1 MRYRLDRHWYDH
13 WYHNPPTGYRS
24 LITTIVVEV
33 WDGREC
39 TSTERMTYR
48 AIHLAWVY
56 VPGQRTWSAYLVAG
70 SVTLLIRQVHW
81 PTSQLPAWTMQLVD
95 LEWRT
100 PAPVSLRSW
109 IRYPPP
115 W

>member
-39 TSTERMTYR
+39 TSTEQMRYG
-48 AIHLAWVY
+48 L
-56 VPGQRTWSAYLVAG
+56 
-70 SVTLLIRQVHW
+70 
-81 PTSQLPAWTMQLVD
+81 D
-95 LEWRT
+95 T
-100 PAPVSLRSW
+100 PAPGVRTW
-109 IRYPPP
+109 
-115 W
+115 